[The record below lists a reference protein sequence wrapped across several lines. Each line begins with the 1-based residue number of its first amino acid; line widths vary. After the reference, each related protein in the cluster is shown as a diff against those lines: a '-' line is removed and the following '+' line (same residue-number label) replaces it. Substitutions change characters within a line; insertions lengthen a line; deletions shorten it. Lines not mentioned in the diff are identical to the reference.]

1 MTSRDL
7 SRFVS
12 LGSDAQLLLLFSDG
26 QIALLGPEK
35 YNMKENDMFVD

>member
-12 LGSDAQLLLLFSDG
+12 LGPDAQLLLLFGDG

-35 YNMKENDMFVD
+35 YNMKEYVIFVY